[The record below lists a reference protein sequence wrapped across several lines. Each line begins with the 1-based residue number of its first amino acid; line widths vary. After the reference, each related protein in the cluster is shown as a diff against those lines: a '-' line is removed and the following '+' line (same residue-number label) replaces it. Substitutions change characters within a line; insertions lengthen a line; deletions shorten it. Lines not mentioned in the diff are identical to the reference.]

1 MGRAEKS
8 PGREREMEG
17 KPPPFPPEGGPH
29 FHTGRRR
36 RDSAQE
42 PSLTSWHLSTLPT
55 TVPHPSCRCL
65 LASRASRPKRG
76 THARSPSPPPPSSLP
91 PIWARRTRA
100 FSAFPGWPGGRLEKG
115 PWERRRGREERVPF
129 LQRFSPYL
137 PPCVGQ
143 GGEAPRGHSPV
154 GPPTQALSL
163 VVVAAAAGVHDPV
176 AGGGRQFC
184 GRGQGRRGLGSEQ
197 LLEKKKRMVVEA
209 LEKER
214 ELSEAEAVAGPT
226 RKRRQQR
233 KRERERIE
241 TTIGVACC

>member
-1 MGRAEKS
+1 M
-8 PGREREMEG
+8 
-17 KPPPFPPEGGPH
+17 
-29 FHTGRRR
+29 
-36 RDSAQE
+36 
-42 PSLTSWHLSTLPT
+42 
-55 TVPHPSCRCL
+55 
-65 LASRASRPKRG
+65 
-76 THARSPSPPPPSSLP
+76 
-91 PIWARRTRA
+91 
-100 FSAFPGWPGGRLEKG
+100 
-115 PWERRRGREERVPF
+115 
-129 LQRFSPYL
+129 
-137 PPCVGQ
+137 
-143 GGEAPRGHSPV
+143 
-154 GPPTQALSL
+154 
-163 VVVAAAAGVHDPV
+163 HDPV